1 MQSRGC
7 CLLSVSLPAIMLSFT
22 SWHLMWS
29 QKERKKKVGGGGKE
43 CLGSMENV
51 ETRDSCIV
59 CLNSP
64 TERKPQNSESRVF
77 FFFSAHNICQG
88 FEEISGNQ

>member
-1 MQSRGC
+1 
-7 CLLSVSLPAIMLSFT
+7 
-22 SWHLMWS
+22 
-29 QKERKKKVGGGGKE
+29 
-43 CLGSMENV
+43 MENV

-77 FFFSAHNICQG
+77 FFFFLHI
-88 FEEISGNQ
+88 ISVRVLRKFLGTNERSVLFKPSSIQYSGSI

>member
-1 MQSRGC
+1 
-7 CLLSVSLPAIMLSFT
+7 
-22 SWHLMWS
+22 
-29 QKERKKKVGGGGKE
+29 
-43 CLGSMENV
+43 MENV

-77 FFFSAHNICQG
+77 FFFLHI
-88 FEEISGNQ
+88 ISVRVLRKFLGTNERSVLFKPSSIQYSGSI

>member
-1 MQSRGC
+1 
-7 CLLSVSLPAIMLSFT
+7 
-22 SWHLMWS
+22 
-29 QKERKKKVGGGGKE
+29 
-43 CLGSMENV
+43 MENV